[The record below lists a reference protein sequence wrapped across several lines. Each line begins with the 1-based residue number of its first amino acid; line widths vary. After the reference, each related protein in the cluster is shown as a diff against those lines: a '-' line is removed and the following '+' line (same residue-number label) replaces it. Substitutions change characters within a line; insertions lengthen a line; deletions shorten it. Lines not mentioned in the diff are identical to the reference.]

1 MKLKEN
7 DIKILDMLRD
17 NKSVKII
24 AKELSLPQSTV
35 YYHFNRLKKN
45 GFIQC
50 PKVKMDYKSFDGDE
64 MAMILVSLQSVH
76 MDNFDKFLDELGKES
91 IIQEVFEVSGDWDFI
106 FMVRGSKESIINFVH
121 EKLQHIQNV
130 KKIQSIFIMRHVKL

>member
-45 GFIQC
+45 GFIQG